1 MKEPTKP
8 HEPARR
14 QFLLQATG
22 AAGAAWFTAQWP
34 AIAAAAQHAHQAASA
49 KTPAKFEVLSAE
61 QAREVEAIASQIIPT
76 DDLPGAKEAG
86 VVYFIDHGLKTFA
99 SDSVPVYEKGL
110 AHLNQ
115 LTTTKY
121 PGTKSF
127 ADASAEQQEALLIE
141 LTTENGAE
149 GHRRLGP
156 EESSDFFETIRMHVI
171 FGFLADPSAG
181 GNRDYAGWK
190 VAGRDSAYMF
200 SPPFGF
206 YDKNYPGWLAA
217 KAEAEKK

>member
-1 MKEPTKP
+1 MKEPKKP

-22 AAGAAWFTAQWP
+22 AAGAAWISAQWP
-34 AIAAAAQHAHQAASA
+34 AIVAAAEHAHQAATSKA
-49 KTPAKFEVLSAE
+49 PAKFEVLTAE

-86 VVYFIDHGLKTFA
+86 VVYFIDRALKTFG
-99 SDSVPVYEKGL
+99 SDSVPIYEKGL

-127 ADASAEQQEALLIE
+127 ADTTAEQQETLLIA
-141 LTTENGAE
+141 LITESGAE
-149 GHRRLGP
+149 GNRRLGP
-156 EESSDFFETIRMHVI
+156 EKSRDFFNTIRMHTI

-190 VAGRDSAYMF
+190 VAERDPAYTF
-200 SPPFGF
+200 TPPFGF
-206 YDKNYPGWLAA
+206 YDKNYPGWQAA

>member
-1 MKEPTKP
+1 M
-8 HEPARR
+8 
-14 QFLLQATG
+14 LQATG
-22 AAGAAWFTAQWP
+22 AAGAAWISAQWP

-49 KTPAKFEVLSAE
+49 KTPAKFEVLTAE

-86 VVYFIDHGLKTFA
+86 VVYFIDRGLKTFA

-115 LTTTKY
+115 LTATKY

-127 ADASAEQQEALLIE
+127 ADATAEQQEALLVE

-156 EESSDFFETIRMHVI
+156 EESSDFFETIRMHVDI
-171 FGFLADPSAG
+171 WIPGRSLGRRKSRLRGLESGRARSRLHVFSSLRFL
-181 GNRDYAGWK
+181 R
-190 VAGRDSAYMF
+190 
-200 SPPFGF
+200 
-206 YDKNYPGWLAA
+206 
-217 KAEAEKK
+217 